1 MLVLN
6 RKQGQ
11 GVNID
16 DQIKVRI
23 LSVNGNRVRIGIEA
37 PQDVRIHRE
46 EIYKAIQ
53 LRGDLDALA
62 VTPSDVTVPAS

>member
-6 RKQGQ
+6 RKEGQ
-11 GVNID
+11 GVNIS

-37 PQDVRIHRE
+37 PRNVRIHRH
-46 EIYKAIQ
+46 EIYEDRKSGQVPIE
-53 LRGDLDALA
+53 
-62 VTPSDVTVPAS
+62 PSTQRAVPAIGT